1 MPEEI
6 EKCKTSVLDDNPEY
20 SESRAYAICWAQ
32 KNEGNLS
39 AETPE
44 KLADFAESNNLA
56 PECANKVLAGKTLDE
71 DDPCWE
77 GYTMVGQKVDENG
90 NEVPNCVP
98 DDEVP
103 DAEMSEACPEG

>member
-44 KLADFAESNNLA
+44 KLAAFAENNNLA
-56 PECANKVLAGKTLDE
+56 PECANKVLAGKTLDRKS
-71 DDPCWE
+71 
-77 GYTMVGQKVDENG
+77 GVGKECRSRWS
-90 NEVPNCVP
+90 PYH
-98 DDEVP
+98 
-103 DAEMSEACPEG
+103 